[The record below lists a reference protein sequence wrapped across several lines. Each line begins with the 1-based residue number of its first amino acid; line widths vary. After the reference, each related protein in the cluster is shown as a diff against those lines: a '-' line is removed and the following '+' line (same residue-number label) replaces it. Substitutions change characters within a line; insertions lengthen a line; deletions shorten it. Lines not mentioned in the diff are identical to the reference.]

1 MLAQSS
7 DTITTESATVHL
19 GDRVDVV
26 ENGSPD
32 SVDLLNVKS
41 RDRFK
46 DYLGDLYSPGFLME
60 STIATIRNHV
70 RQDPEQW
77 GGGSIGLKKRLGH
90 TFTRRF
96 VERSI
101 EHSVAAALGEVR
113 GYRRSNEKRFWSRVR
128 HATLSTFLTTKVN
141 GSRNLAYSRLA
152 GTIGSFFV
160 ANTWYAKG
168 ANGKSDALRRSGTSL
183 GVDVGVNILMEFWP
197 DIREKFSKKKT
208 PKSK

>member
-1 MLAQSS
+1 MMVSPRIRSS
-7 DTITTESATVHL
+7 DPI
-19 GDRVDVV
+19 
-26 ENGSPD
+26 
-32 SVDLLNVKS
+32 DLLNVRS

-46 DYLGDLYSPGFLME
+46 DYLDDLYSPGFLME
-60 STIATIRNHV
+60 FTIATIRNHV

-90 TFTRRF
+90 AFNRRF

-101 EHSVAAALGEVR
+101 EHSVAAVLGEIR
-113 GYRRSNEKRFWSRVR
+113 GYQRSNEKLFWPRVR
-128 HATLSTFLTTKVN
+128 HAILSTFLTTRVN
-141 GSRNLAYSRLA
+141 GGRNLAYARLA
-152 GTIGSFFV
+152 GAAGSFFI

-197 DIREKFSKKKT
+197 YVRKKLSKKRLLSRNKT
-208 PKSK
+208 TTSVYWEGEALSLL